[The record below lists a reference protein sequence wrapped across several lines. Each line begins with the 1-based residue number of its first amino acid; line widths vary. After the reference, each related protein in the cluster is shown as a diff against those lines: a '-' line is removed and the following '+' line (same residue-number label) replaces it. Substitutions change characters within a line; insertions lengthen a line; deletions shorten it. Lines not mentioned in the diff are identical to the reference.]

1 VFNAPELAEMFE
13 ASREPKRRSR
23 TLRTHHAQPGSDLSR
38 ARCQAH
44 AAFDPK
50 WQSGGMTRTEAYAW
64 LATQLGITKE
74 ACHMLNFDA
83 AMCERVV
90 AVCTID
96 DFDVLD

>member
-1 VFNAPELAEMFE
+1 
-13 ASREPKRRSR
+13 
-23 TLRTHHAQPGSDLSR
+23 
-38 ARCQAH
+38 
-44 AAFDPK
+44 
-50 WQSGGMTRTEAYAW
+50 MTRTEAYAW